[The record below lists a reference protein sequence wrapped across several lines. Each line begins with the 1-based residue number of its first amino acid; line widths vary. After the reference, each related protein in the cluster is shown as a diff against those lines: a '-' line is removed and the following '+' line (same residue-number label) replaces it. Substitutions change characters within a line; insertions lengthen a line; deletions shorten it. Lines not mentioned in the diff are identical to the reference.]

1 MNKKTLLASEID
13 DCSICPIEEECH
25 RSCREGWE
33 GPCAS
38 WNGDEEIYEGWLEDQ
53 YFLKEEQYEKQ
64 LKEERS
70 WQAKHNAKIRKQ
82 YSYLD
87 AKVKMFKEWLP
98 KSNWQLVVTSRRKDK
113 IYMRAVG
120 KRKANYVF
128 DLVKEKLYVCQ
139 GKVNLADLT
148 VFNKFENDFHE
159 MYYGNRPEDKD
170 FVKESIN
177 RVNKTFEEFNNMFN
191 F

>member
-1 MNKKTLLASEID
+1 MNKETLLASEID

-25 RSCREGWE
+25 RSCRDGWE
-33 GPCAS
+33 GPCVS

-53 YFLKEEQYEKQ
+53 FFLAEESYEKQ

-70 WQAKHNAKIRKQ
+70 WKAKRNAEIRKQ
-82 YSYLD
+82 YAHLND
-87 AKVKMFKEWLP
+87 KVKKIKEWLP
-98 KSNWQLVVTSRRKDK
+98 KSDFLLIVTSRRKDK
-113 IYMRAVG
+113 LYMRTIS

-128 DLVKEKLYVCQ
+128 DLEKEKLYICQ

-159 MYYGNRPEDKD
+159 MYYGDRPEDRN
-170 FVKESIN
+170 FVQESID
-177 RVNKTFEEFNNMFN
+177 RVNKAFGEFNNMFN

>member
-1 MNKKTLLASEID
+1 MNKETLLASEID

-33 GPCAS
+33 GPCVS

-53 YFLKEEQYEKQ
+53 YFLAEERYELQ

-70 WQAKHNAKIRKQ
+70 WKAKRNAEIRKQ
-82 YSYLD
+82 YTHLND
-87 AKVKMFKEWLP
+87 KVKKIKEWLP
-98 KSNWQLVVTSRRKDK
+98 KSDFLLIVTARRKDK
-113 IYMRAVG
+113 LYMRTIS

-128 DLVKEKLYVCQ
+128 DLEKEKLYICQ
-139 GKVNLADLT
+139 GKVSLADLT

-159 MYYGNRPEDKD
+159 MYYGDRPEDRD
-170 FVKESIN
+170 FVKEAID
-177 RVNKTFEEFNNMFN
+177 RVNKNFWQFVGEEE
-191 F
+191 